1 MKITLAQVDPV
12 VGDITGNTARL
23 LNVVEQYN
31 FKTDLIVFPEL
42 YLTGYPPRDLLEKPG
57 FIKRTRE
64 ALQEILL
71 ASKAY
76 PDLGILFGMP
86 LESDFGTGKGLYNSA
101 VLVCGGEV
109 LFKQNKSLLPFYD
122 VFDESRYFDTAPG
135 IETVIFKGSC
145 LGITICED
153 AWNISTM
160 HPAEWKYFTDPQQKL
175 SEQGAEMFINIS
187 ASPYYLAK
195 EDLRYEIFRHH
206 AVKYGIPFVYVNQI
220 GANDELVFD
229 GRSMVIDKQGEIL
242 QRLPAF
248 REAIVT
254 VDTEDPPKSSL
265 EPEQQMESLFNAL
278 VLGVRDYFKKTGFI
292 RAIIGLSGGVDSAL
306 TAVLATEAL
315 GRENVL
321 GISMPSRY
329 SSEGSVADSRSLA
342 KNLGIELKII
352 PIMPVYEAYMH
363 SLKDHFAGKEPD
375 VTEENIQARIRGNL
389 LMAFSNKLGGMVL
402 STGNKSELAVG
413 YCTLYGDMCGG
424 LCVLSDVPKT
434 MVYKLSRY
442 INKEKEIIPIAT
454 LEKEPSAELR
464 PDQKDQDTLPPYEVL
479 DAILNDYIEENL
491 SIAEIIYRGYD
502 PDTVK
507 WVVRAV
513 NHNEYKRKQAAPGI
527 KVSSK
532 AFGMG
537 RRIPIAAKFEV

>member
-1 MKITLAQVDPV
+1 MKITIVQIDPI

-23 LNVVEQYN
+23 LDVVKQYN
-31 FKTDLIVFPEL
+31 FTTDLIVFPEL
-42 YLTGYPPRDLLEKPG
+42 YLTGYPPRDLLGKPG
-57 FIKRTRE
+57 FINRTRE

-86 LESDFGTGKGLYNSA
+86 LESEIGTGKGLYNSA
-101 VLVCGGEV
+101 VLVYGGEV
-109 LFKQNKSLLPFYD
+109 LFKQHKSLLPFYD
-122 VFDESRYFDTAPG
+122 VFDESRYFVPASG
-135 IETVIFKGSC
+135 VKTVMFKGSC

-153 AWNISTM
+153 AWNIPAM
-160 HPAEWKYFTDPQQKL
+160 HPAEWRYFTDPQQKL
-175 SEQGAEMFINIS
+175 AEQGAEIFINIS

-195 EDLRYEIFRHH
+195 EDLRYEIFRNH
-206 AVKYGIPFVYVNQI
+206 AIKYRIPFIYVNQI

-229 GRSMVIDKQGEIL
+229 GRSMIIDKQGGIL
-242 QRLPAF
+242 KRLPAF
-248 REAIVT
+248 REAVYT
-254 VDTEDPPKSSL
+254 FDTEDPPKSCL
-265 EPEQQMESLFNAL
+265 EPEQHMESLYNAL
-278 VLGVRDYFKKTGFI
+278 VLGIGDYFKKSGFV

-306 TAVLATEAL
+306 TAVLAAEAL

-329 SSEGSVADSRSLA
+329 SSAGSVADSRSLA
-342 KNLGIELKII
+342 GNLGIDLKII
-352 PIMPVYEAYMH
+352 PIVPVYEAYMH
-363 SLKDHFAGKEPD
+363 SLKDHFAGSKPD
-375 VTEENIQARIRGNL
+375 VTEENIQARIRGNI
-389 LMAFSNKLGGMVL
+389 LMAFANKLGGMVL

-464 PDQKDQDTLPPYEVL
+464 PGQKDQDTLPPYEVL

-491 SIAEIIYRGYD
+491 SIAEIISRGYD

-532 AFGMG
+532 AFGIG

>member
-1 MKITLAQVDPV
+1 MKITLTQVDPV

-23 LNVVEQYN
+23 LNAVEQYN

-76 PDLGILFGMP
+76 PDTGILFGMP
-86 LESDFGTGKGLYNSA
+86 SESDIDTGKGLYNSA

-109 LFKQNKSLLPFYD
+109 LFKQHKSLLPFYD
-122 VFDESRYFDTAPG
+122 VFDESRYFDPAPG

-153 AWNISTM
+153 AWNIPAM
-160 HPAEWKYFTDPQQKL
+160 HPAEWRYFTDPQQKL
-175 SEQGAEMFINIS
+175 GEQGTEIFINIS

-248 REAIVT
+248 RESIVT
-254 VDTEDPPKSSL
+254 VDTEDPPKNSL
-265 EPEQQMESLFNAL
+265 EPEQQMESLYNAL
-278 VLGVRDYFKKTGFI
+278 VLGIRDYFKKTGFV

-491 SIAEIIYRGYD
+491 SIAEIISRGYN
-502 PDTVK
+502 PDTVQ

-513 NHNEYKRKQAAPGI
+513 NYNEYKRKQAAPGI